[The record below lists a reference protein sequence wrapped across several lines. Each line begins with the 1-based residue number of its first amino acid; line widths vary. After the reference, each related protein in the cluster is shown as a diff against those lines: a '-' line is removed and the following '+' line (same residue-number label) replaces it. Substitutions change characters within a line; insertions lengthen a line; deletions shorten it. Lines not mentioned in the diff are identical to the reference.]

1 MRLKDKNTMKGI
13 SSFRGEEKNKFLLL
27 AALRY

>member
-1 MRLKDKNTMKGI
+1 MRLKDKNIMKGI
-13 SSFRGEEKNKFLLL
+13 SSLRGREKNKILLL

>member
-1 MRLKDKNTMKGI
+1 MRLKDKNMMKGI
-13 SSFRGEEKNKFLLL
+13 SSFRGREKNKILLL